1 MEAQPKS
8 GSAGTSDF
16 PHDATDTHAAL
27 AADAAIDQRI
37 EDRIMQPVGEWINLH
52 ARRRPAKVA
61 IVDDRRRL
69 SYAELDAETDAL
81 AAAFAARGA
90 RAGSRVG
97 ILAGASVEWVLVYL
111 AVAKLGAIATALNYR
126 ETPDR
131 LVAMMRSVDVALLF
145 ADPDARASLSSHPDL
160 PQTIE
165 LSRASLDDIAARHK
179 GQRANA
185 TVRPLDGNVIL
196 FTGGTTGVSKGVV
209 LSHANL
215 FWNAVNEILD
225 TRMTE
230 WDTTLLG
237 TALHHSAALNTWLLP
252 HLYLGGTVAILRE
265 FTADAWI
272 EMMQRQRATNGFTPP
287 TMARQIVKHPS
298 AEKADWRHFRRW
310 YSGAGI
316 LPRHER
322 QEMEALNP
330 GLGVYYE
337 YGLTE
342 AGPIV
347 TVLQP
352 EDYDRA
358 PGSIGRAVRHC
369 EIRMLREDRSEA
381 PTDTVGEIA
390 VRGPAVMSGYFNQ
403 PEETTKVFHNGWL
416 LTGDLGVMDANGF
429 ITFHDRSKDMIK
441 TGGLN
446 VYSQEVEHVL
456 ARHPA
461 VREVA
466 VIGAQD
472 PHWGEMVTAVITLHD
487 GMAATESDLIAFAR
501 KDLGGYQTPKRVL
514 FMSYD
519 ELPKNYLGKILKR
532 ELRAKV
538 GS

>member
-1 MEAQPKS
+1 
-8 GSAGTSDF
+8 
-16 PHDATDTHAAL
+16 
-27 AADAAIDQRI
+27 
-37 EDRIMQPVGEWINLH
+37 MQAVGQWINLH
-52 ARRRPAKVA
+52 ARQRPAKVA

-69 SYAELDAETDAL
+69 TYAELDQQTDAL
-81 AAAFAARGA
+81 AAAFAARGV
-90 RAGSRVG
+90 RAGDRIG

-111 AVAKLGAIATALNYR
+111 SIVKLGAVATALNYR

-131 LVAMMRSVDVALLF
+131 LVAMMQSVGVSLLF
-145 ADPDARASLSSHPDL
+145 TDAGSRAGVSGFPGLPD
-160 PQTIE
+160 TIE
-165 LSRASLDDIAARHK
+165 LSRSSLDDLTARH
-179 GQRANA
+179 REPHTFARVHP
-185 TVRPLDGNVIL
+185 TDGNVIL
-196 FTGGTTGVSKGVV
+196 FTGGTTGVSKGV
-209 LSHANL
+209 LLTHANL
-215 FWNAVNEILD
+215 YWNVINEALS

-252 HLYLGGTVAILRE
+252 HLYLGGTAVILRE

-272 EMMQRQRATNGFTPP
+272 EMMQREHVTNGFTPP
-287 TMARQIVKHPS
+287 TMARQVVKHPN
-298 AEKADWRHFRRW
+298 AAKADWRHFRRW

-322 QEMEALNP
+322 EEMESLNP
-330 GLGVYYE
+330 GLGIYYE

-352 EDYDRA
+352 EDYDLA

-369 EIRMLREDRSEA
+369 EIRMLREDRTDA
-381 PTDTVGEIA
+381 LPDTVGEIA
-390 VRGPAVMSGYFNQ
+390 VRGPAVMSGYFNR
-403 PEETTKVFHNGWL
+403 PEETAKVFHDDWL
-416 LTGDLGVMDANGF
+416 LTGDLGVMDPNGF

-456 ARHPA
+456 AKHPA

-466 VIGAQD
+466 VIGTQD
-472 PHWGEMVTAVITLHD
+472 DHWGEMVTAVITLHN
-487 GMAATESDLIAFAR
+487 GMSADENDLISFAR
-501 KDLGGYQTPKRVL
+501 KELGGYQTPKRIL

-532 ELRAKV
+532 ELRTKV
-538 GS
+538 DS

>member
-1 MEAQPKS
+1 
-8 GSAGTSDF
+8 
-16 PHDATDTHAAL
+16 
-27 AADAAIDQRI
+27 
-37 EDRIMQPVGEWINLH
+37 MQPVGKWINLH
-52 ARRRPAKVA
+52 ARQRPAKTA

-69 SYAELDAETDAL
+69 TYAELDQETDNL
-81 AAAFAARGA
+81 AAAFAARGV
-90 RAGSRVG
+90 RNGDRIG

-111 AVAKLGAIATALNYR
+111 SIVKLGAVATALNYR

-131 LVAMMRSVDVALLF
+131 LAAMMQSVGVTLLF
-145 ADPDARASLSSHPDL
+145 TDTDSRAALSDISGL
-160 PQTIE
+160 PEIIE
-165 LSRASLDDIAARHK
+165 LSAASLDDLKARHREQHTF
-179 GQRANA
+179 GRVQP
-185 TVRPLDGNVIL
+185 TDGNVIL
-196 FTGGTTGVSKGVV
+196 FTGGTTGVSKGVL

-215 FWNAVNEILD
+215 FWNVVNEALA

-252 HLYLGGTVAILRE
+252 HLYLGGTAVILRE

-272 EMMQRQRATNGFTPP
+272 DMMQREHVTNGFTPP
-287 TMARQIVKHPS
+287 TMARQVVKHPNVG
-298 AEKADWRHFRRW
+298 KADWRRFRRW

-322 QEMEALNP
+322 EEMESLNP
-330 GLGVYYE
+330 DLGIYYQ

-352 EDYDRA
+352 EDYDLA
-358 PGSIGRAVRHC
+358 PGSIGRAVRNC
-369 EIRMLREDRSEA
+369 EIRMLREDRTDA
-381 PTDTVGEIA
+381 PRDTVGEIA
-390 VRGPAVMSGYFNQ
+390 VRGPAVMSGYFNR
-403 PEETTKVFHNGWL
+403 PEETAKVFHDGWL

-456 ARHPA
+456 AKHPA

-466 VIGAQD
+466 VIGTQD
-472 PHWGEMVTAVITLHD
+472 DHWGEMVTAVITLHD
-487 GMAATESDLIAFAR
+487 GMSANENDLISFAR
-501 KDLGGYQTPKRVL
+501 KDLGGYQTPKRIL

-532 ELRAKV
+532 ELRIKV
-538 GS
+538 DS

>member
-1 MEAQPKS
+1 
-8 GSAGTSDF
+8 
-16 PHDATDTHAAL
+16 
-27 AADAAIDQRI
+27 
-37 EDRIMQPVGEWINLH
+37 MQSVGEWIGLH

-61 IVDDRRRL
+61 IIDDRRRL
-69 SYAELDAETDAL
+69 TYAELDRETDSL
-81 AAAFAARGA
+81 AAAFAAQGV
-90 RAGSRVG
+90 RAGDRVG

-111 AVAKLGAIATALNYR
+111 SIVKLGAIATALNYR

-131 LVAMMRSVDVALLF
+131 LIAMMQSVGVSLLF
-145 ADPDARASLSSHPDL
+145 TDTGSRAALSGFSSLPEI
-160 PQTIE
+160 IE
-165 LSRASLDDIAARHK
+165 LSRAALDDLAGRH
-179 GQRANA
+179 RRPNAFANVQP
-185 TVRPLDGNVIL
+185 TDGNVIL
-196 FTGGTTGVSKGVV
+196 FTGGTTGVSKGVL

-215 FWNAVNEILD
+215 FWNVINEVLD

-252 HLYLGGTVAILRE
+252 HLYLGGTAVILRE
-265 FTADAWI
+265 FTPDAWI
-272 EMMQRQRATNGFTPP
+272 ETMQRECVTNGFTPP
-287 TMARQIVKHPS
+287 TMARQVVKHPN
-298 AEKADWRHFRRW
+298 AGKADWRRFRRW

-322 QEMEALNP
+322 AEMEALNP
-330 GLGVYYE
+330 GLGIYYE

-358 PGSIGRAVRHC
+358 PGSIGRAVRNC
-369 EIRMLREDRSEA
+369 EIRMLREDRTDA
-381 PTDTVGEIA
+381 PPDTIGEIA
-390 VRGPAVMSGYFNQ
+390 VRGPAVMSGYFNR
-403 PEETTKVFHNGWL
+403 PEETAKVFHDGWL
-416 LTGDLGVMDANGF
+416 LTGDLGVMDTNGF

-456 ARHPA
+456 AKHTA

-466 VIGAQD
+466 VIGTQD
-472 PHWGEMVTAVITLHD
+472 DHWGEMVTAVITLHD
-487 GMAATESDLIAFAR
+487 GMTAGADDLIAFAR
-501 KDLGGYQTPKRVL
+501 KDLGGYQTPKRIV

-532 ELRAKV
+532 ELRTKV
-538 GS
+538 DS

>member
-1 MEAQPKS
+1 
-8 GSAGTSDF
+8 
-16 PHDATDTHAAL
+16 
-27 AADAAIDQRI
+27 
-37 EDRIMQPVGEWINLH
+37 MQPVGKWINLH
-52 ARRRPAKVA
+52 ARQRPAKTA

-69 SYAELDAETDAL
+69 TYAELDQETDTL
-81 AAAFAARGA
+81 AAAFAARGV
-90 RAGSRVG
+90 RNGDRIG

-111 AVAKLGAIATALNYR
+111 SIVKLGAVATALNYR

-131 LVAMMRSVDVALLF
+131 LAAMMQSVGVTLLF
-145 ADPDARASLSSHPDL
+145 TDTDSRAALSDISGL
-160 PQTIE
+160 PEIIE
-165 LSRASLDDIAARHK
+165 LSAASLDDLKARHREQHTF
-179 GQRANA
+179 GRVQP
-185 TVRPLDGNVIL
+185 TDGNVIL
-196 FTGGTTGVSKGVV
+196 FTGGTTGVSKGVL

-215 FWNAVNEILD
+215 FWNVVNEALA

-252 HLYLGGTVAILRE
+252 HLYLGGTAVILRE

-272 EMMQRQRATNGFTPP
+272 DMMQREHVTNGFTPP
-287 TMARQIVKHPS
+287 TMARQVVKHPNVG
-298 AEKADWRHFRRW
+298 KADWRRFRRW

-322 QEMEALNP
+322 EEMESLNP
-330 GLGVYYE
+330 GLCIYYQ

-352 EDYDRA
+352 EDYDLA
-358 PGSIGRAVRHC
+358 PGSIGRAVRNC
-369 EIRMLREDRSEA
+369 EIRMLREDRTDA
-381 PTDTVGEIA
+381 PPDTVGEIA
-390 VRGPAVMSGYFNQ
+390 VRGPAVMSRYFNR
-403 PEETTKVFHNGWL
+403 PEETAKVFHDGWL

-456 ARHPA
+456 AKHPA

-466 VIGAQD
+466 VIGTQD
-472 PHWGEMVTAVITLHD
+472 DHWGEMVTAVITLHD
-487 GMAATESDLIAFAR
+487 GMSANENDLISFAR
-501 KDLGGYQTPKRVL
+501 RDLGGYQTPKRIL

-532 ELRAKV
+532 ELRTKV
-538 GS
+538 DS

>member
-1 MEAQPKS
+1 
-8 GSAGTSDF
+8 
-16 PHDATDTHAAL
+16 
-27 AADAAIDQRI
+27 
-37 EDRIMQPVGEWINLH
+37 MQSVGEWIRLH
-52 ARRRPAKVA
+52 AHRRPAKTA

-69 SYAELDAETDAL
+69 TYAELDAETDAV
-81 AAAFAARGA
+81 AAALAARGV
-90 RAGSRVG
+90 RFGDRVG
-97 ILAGASVEWVLVYL
+97 ILAGASVEWVIAYL
-111 AVAKLGAIATALNYR
+111 AVVKLGAIAAGLNYR

-131 LVAMMRSVDVALLF
+131 LVAMMQSVGVSLLF
-145 ADPDARASLSSHPDL
+145 IDADSHAAFAGRSGL
-160 PQTIE
+160 PETIE
-165 LSRASLDDIAARHK
+165 LSRAALDDLAGRHR
-179 GQRANA
+179 GRAPIVDVA
-185 TVRPLDGNVIL
+185 PASGNVIL
-196 FTGGTTGVSKGVV
+196 FTGGTTGVSKGVL

-252 HLYLGGTVAILRE
+252 HLYLGGTAAILRE

-272 EMMQRQRATNGFTPP
+272 ETMQRERVTNGFTPP
-287 TMARQIVKHPS
+287 TMARQIVKHPN
-298 AEKADWRHFRRW
+298 AAKADWRRFRRW

-322 QEMEALNP
+322 EEMEALNP
-330 GLGVYYE
+330 GLGIYYE

-369 EIRMLREDRSEA
+369 DIRMLQDDGSDA
-381 PTDTVGEIA
+381 PTGTVGEIA
-390 VRGPAVMSGYFNQ
+390 VRGPAVMNGYFNR
-403 PEETTKVFHNGWL
+403 PEETAKVFRDGWL

-466 VIGAQD
+466 VIGTQD
-472 PHWGEMVTAVITLHD
+472 PHWGEMVTAVVTLHD
-487 GMAATESDLIAFAR
+487 GRSAGESDLIAFAR
-501 KDLGGYQTPKRVL
+501 KDLGGYQTPKRVI

-519 ELPKNYLGKILKR
+519 DLPKNYLGKILKR
-532 ELRAKV
+532 ELRIKV
-538 GS
+538 DT

>member
-1 MEAQPKS
+1 
-8 GSAGTSDF
+8 
-16 PHDATDTHAAL
+16 
-27 AADAAIDQRI
+27 
-37 EDRIMQPVGEWINLH
+37 MQPVGDWIRLH
-52 ARRRPAKVA
+52 AGLRPAKTAV
-61 IVDDRRRL
+61 VDDHRRL
-69 SYAELDAETDAL
+69 TYAELDHESDRI
-81 AAAFAARGA
+81 AAALGARGV
-90 RAGSRVG
+90 RAGDRIG
-97 ILAGASVEWVLVYL
+97 LLAGASAEWVLAYFGIV
-111 AVAKLGAIATALNYR
+111 KLGAIATALNYR

-131 LVAMMRSVDVALLF
+131 LAAMMRSVEVSLLF
-145 ADPDARASLSSHPDL
+145 ASAEAHAGLAGQSGL
-160 PQTIE
+160 PEFIE
-165 LSRASLDDIAARHK
+165 LSREALDELAAGHTPGAPVAIRS
-179 GQRANA
+179 A
-185 TVRPLDGNVIL
+185 DGNVIL
-196 FTGGTTGVSKGVV
+196 FTGGTTGVSKGV
-209 LSHANL
+209 LLTHDNL
-215 FWNAVNEILD
+215 FWNATNEIID

-252 HLYLGGTVAILRE
+252 HLYLGGTAAILRE
-265 FTADAWI
+265 FNADNWI
-272 EMMQRQRATNGFTPP
+272 EMMQRERATNGFTPP
-287 TMARQIVKHPS
+287 TMARQIVKHPC
-298 AEKADWRHFRRW
+298 AAKADWRSFNRW

-322 QEMEALNP
+322 AEMEALKP
-330 GLGVYYE
+330 GLGIYYE

-358 PGSIGRAVRHC
+358 PDSIGRAVRHS
-369 EIRMLREDRSEA
+369 EIRMLREDRTVAQPGE
-381 PTDTVGEIA
+381 VGEIA
-390 VRGPAVMSGYFNQ
+390 VRGPAVMGGYFNR
-403 PEETTKVFHNGWL
+403 PEETAKVFHDGWL
-416 LTGDLGVMDANGF
+416 LTGDLGVMDDGGF

-466 VIGAQD
+466 VIGTTD

-487 GMAATESDLIAFAR
+487 GQSASADDLIAFAR
-501 KDLGGYQTPKRVL
+501 QDLGGYQTPKQIV

-532 ELRAKV
+532 ELRTKV
-538 GS
+538 QS